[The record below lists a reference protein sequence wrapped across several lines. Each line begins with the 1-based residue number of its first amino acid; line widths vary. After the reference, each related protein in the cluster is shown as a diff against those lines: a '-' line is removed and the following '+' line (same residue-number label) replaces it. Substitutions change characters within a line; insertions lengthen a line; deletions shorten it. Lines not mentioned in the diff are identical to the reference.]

1 MGKIRSGNCIFVW
14 FIGDHCPAHVH
25 IYKHSRLLARWN
37 LEDWQPLSGAIN
49 SHIEKILHE
58 LIAEGKFDEILKNKK
73 G

>member
-1 MGKIRSGNCIFVW
+1 M
-14 FIGDHCPAHVH
+14 H